1 MLNQHPERRRPGS
14 KISSVFG
21 ALRRVSFSR
30 RASTPDTSELP
41 KQPAAPPVATSPSTD
56 PVPSSASSMSSSISS
71 LAPSVHK
78 LNSSSPASELPTTWA
93 EWTYAYQHG
102 LIDFNDPPE
111 PPSDLRSS
119 EFVTATGQFRAPFPA
134 NEAKRQRS
142 VDAIALLNQGQ
153 ARRRRATLKSPKD
166 TTSSP
171 DLSDSTAPPSYDD
184 GDEMRREVMLEV
196 AKEDLAAFKPKELP
210 THDALQKLAKEAK
223 ERFGVDATTVS
234 LMDRDQQLVLA
245 QQDCPFNADTVE
257 RQYTCCSH
265 TLLKAST
272 GAQDPLVVLDFS
284 KDWRFKENC
293 FGDFTK
299 GFYAAAPIM
308 LAGSLG
314 DEAEAYPGGVFCLLG
329 KAPRTSFDEQDRA
342 DLEEMA
348 GQASAEI
355 QRWSKEHRKGQR
367 VELGGKRREWKSSE
381 LVRRS
386 LAPSDLDI
394 VVEMPSPPL
403 TPTMSS
409 LDLSDDEPVP
419 TAEVDGHEYPR
430 RPSLADSAA
439 SDKSIDLKTTSI
451 APAFGKR
458 RGREGVQALPAK
470 PLPPDIQSV
479 IDLSTKLVAESI
491 EMDFAYIVAVDLS
504 ASSASTSSETS
515 PIRLVSIHGM
525 PIPPPLFSVDLHRE
539 TLRAPHSALLY
550 VDDKPSGQDGEFS
563 TGLLVRI
570 GTVDQTGYVLGT
582 FSEDA
587 RRVLNQEDLLFVRSF
602 GRDLSKSLLAV

>member
-1 MLNQHPERRRPGS
+1 
-14 KISSVFG
+14 
-21 ALRRVSFSR
+21 
-30 RASTPDTSELP
+30 
-41 KQPAAPPVATSPSTD
+41 
-56 PVPSSASSMSSSISS
+56 MSSSVSS
-71 LAPSVHK
+71 LATPVHK
-78 LNSSSPASELPTTWA
+78 LNSSSPASELPTTSMSSNDELMTLLDFA
-93 EWTYAYQHG
+93 
-102 LIDFNDPPE
+102 DFNDPPE

-119 EFVTATGQFRAPFPA
+119 DFVTSTGQFRAPFPV

-142 VDAIALLNQGQ
+142 VDATALLNQGQ
-153 ARRRRATLKSPKD
+153 ARRRRASLKSSKD

-171 DLSDSTAPPSYDD
+171 NLSDSTEPPSYDD
-184 GDEMRREVMLEV
+184 GGETRREVLLEV
-196 AKEDLAAFKPKELP
+196 TKEDLATFKPKELP
-210 THDALQKLAKEAK
+210 THEALQKLAKEAQ

-234 LMDRDQQLVLA
+234 LMDRDQQLMLA
-245 QQDCPFNADTVE
+245 QQGHLINADTVE

-272 GAQDPLVVLDFS
+272 GARDPLV
-284 KDWRFKENC
+284 NG
-293 FGDFTK
+293 FGDYTK

-314 DEAEAYPGGVFCLLG
+314 DEAVYPGGVFCLLG
-329 KAPRTSFDEQDRA
+329 KAPRISFDEKDRA
-342 DLEEMA
+342 DLAEMA

-355 QRWSKEHRKGQR
+355 QRCSKAHRKAQR
-367 VELGGKRREWKSSE
+367 VELGVKRREWKTSKHVS
-381 LVRRS
+381 RS
-386 LAPSDLDI
+386 LAPSELDI

-419 TAEVDGHEYPR
+419 TAEVDGQEYPR

-439 SDKSIDLKTTSI
+439 SDKSIDLKATSI
-451 APAFGKR
+451 APAFVKR
-458 RGREGVQALPAK
+458 RGREGVQALPPK

-479 IDLSTKLVAESI
+479 IDLSTKLVTESI
-491 EMDFAYIVAVDLS
+491 EMDFAYVVAVDLS

-525 PIPPPLFSVDLHRE
+525 PIPPPLFSVDLHLE

-550 VDDKPSGQDGEFS
+550 VDEKPSGQDGEFS

-587 RRVLNQEDLLFVRSF
+587 RRVLNKEDLLFVRSF

>member
-1 MLNQHPERRRPGS
+1 
-14 KISSVFG
+14 
-21 ALRRVSFSR
+21 
-30 RASTPDTSELP
+30 
-41 KQPAAPPVATSPSTD
+41 
-56 PVPSSASSMSSSISS
+56 MSSSVSS
-71 LAPSVHK
+71 LATPVHK

-93 EWTYAYQHG
+93 EWAYAYQHG

-119 EFVTATGQFRAPFPA
+119 DFVTSTGQFRAPFPV

-142 VDAIALLNQGQ
+142 VDATALLNQGL
-153 ARRRRATLKSPKD
+153 ARRRRASLKSSKD

-171 DLSDSTAPPSYDD
+171 NLSDSTEPPSYDD
-184 GDEMRREVMLEV
+184 GDETRREVLLEV
-196 AKEDLAAFKPKELP
+196 TKEDLAAFKPKELP
-210 THDALQKLAKEAK
+210 THEALQKLAKEAQ

-234 LMDRDQQLVLA
+234 LMDRDQQLMLA
-245 QQDCPFNADTVE
+245 QQGNFTNANTIE

-265 TLLKAST
+265 ALLKAST
-272 GAQDPLVVLDFS
+272 GARDPLVVLDFS
-284 KDWRFKENC
+284 KDWRFKENG
-293 FGDFTK
+293 FGEYTK

-314 DEAEAYPGGVFCLLG
+314 DEAVYPGGVFCLLG
-329 KAPRTSFDEQDRA
+329 KAPRTSFDEKDRA
-342 DLEEMA
+342 DLAEMA
-348 GQASAEI
+348 GQASAEV
-355 QRWSKEHRKGQR
+355 QRCSKAHRKAQR
-367 VELGGKRREWKSSE
+367 VELGVKRREWKTSKHAS
-381 LVRRS
+381 RS
-386 LAPSDLDI
+386 LAPSELDI

-419 TAEVDGHEYPR
+419 TAEVDGQEYPR

-451 APAFGKR
+451 APAFVKR
-458 RGREGVQALPAK
+458 RGREGVQALPPK
-470 PLPPDIQSV
+470 PLSPDIQSV
-479 IDLSTKLVAESI
+479 IDLSTKLVTESI
-491 EMDFAYIVAVDLS
+491 EMDVAYVVAVDLS

-515 PIRLVSIHGM
+515 RIRLVSIHGM
-525 PIPPPLFSVDLHRE
+525 PIPPPLFSVDLHLE

-550 VDDKPSGQDGEFS
+550 VDEKPSGQDGEFS

-587 RRVLNQEDLLFVRSF
+587 RRVLNKEDLLFVRSF